1 MKIKHWMTQNPI
13 TVKPETPVVEA
24 GRLMR
29 EHGIRR
35 LPVVDKEQVVGILTH
50 RNILEASPS
59 PATTL
64 SVHELN
70 YLVSNLT
77 VKDVMQ
83 KKPICVSTEDSVMDV
98 VMMGHEKGIGAFPV
112 VNESGRLVGI
122 VTESEIYEAFVQIFG
137 AGKDSIISLENV
149 HLRER
154 VGAMSRIAAA
164 LETEGLPVLGIFSL
178 PHRRSA
184 GNRLFIRLGSKDVAK
199 AQAALKAAGYKV
211 AAD

>member
-13 TVKPETPVVEA
+13 TVKPDTTLVDA
-24 GRLMR
+24 GRLMK
-29 EHGIRR
+29 EHNIRR
-35 LPVVDKEQVVGILTH
+35 LPVVDREKVVGILTQ

-70 YLVSNLT
+70 YLVSNMQ

-83 KKPICVSTEDSVMDV
+83 KDPICVSPEDSVMDV
-98 VMMGHEKGIGAFPV
+98 VLMGHQKGIGAFPV
-112 VNESGRLVGI
+112 VNRVGRLVGI

-137 AGKDSIISLENV
+137 AGRDSILSLEKV

-154 VGAMSRIAAA
+154 VGAMSRIASIV
-164 LETEGLPVLGIFSL
+164 EGLNLPVLGIFSL

-184 GNRLFIRLGSKDVAK
+184 GNRLFIRVGSKDAAK
-199 AQAALKAAGYKV
+199 AAAALTEAGYKV
-211 AAD
+211 AED